1 MSIKPYVQYGVGVQ
15 KRIKDHFTAYGQ
27 AMIQN
32 GGRNGVSLTAGFR
45 WALGHD
51 DCKYK
56 DQKVE
61 RVDDKSKKLS
71 LGEGANSSK
80 KILKQMTPEQKMA
93 LGGKY
98 MNTSR
103 TAKTGTLRQY

>member
-27 AMIQN
+27 AMVQN

-45 WALGHD
+45 WTLGKD
-51 DCKYK
+51 K

-61 RVDDKSKKLS
+61 RVNDKSKKLS